1 VVGVAKRKF
10 LYFLPF
16 LVRYFPR
23 AALSVCDSVLVPHEE
38 FKEFEETLTRSRYS
52 FLIIE
57 LNFPPFFQY
66 TFQYVKKLTGLEMR
80 QVSHTLLERA
90 MVVICKIA

>member
-1 VVGVAKRKF
+1 MLFCFSSFVVAGGSSLPVASRR
-10 LYFLPF
+10 LLH
-16 LVRYFPR
+16 
-23 AALSVCDSVLVPHEE
+23 S
-38 FKEFEETLTRSRYS
+38 RSHYS